1 MARPLGSR
9 IADILPL
16 LADERVGAWQ
26 WGLARGLTQTHIPWP
41 WLAEPG
47 RDYDAEGAEWFH
59 DLLRPDGTPFSA
71 DEMAVIAGL
80 VGHPR

>member
-1 MARPLGSR
+1 M
-9 IADILPL
+9 
-16 LADERVGAWQ
+16 GAWQ
-26 WGLARGLTQTHIPWP
+26 WGLVRGLTQTHIPWP

-80 VGHPR
+80 VGHPALTGPRSHLPRHSTVP